1 MTLKHLSRL
10 PAIIL
15 AALALM
21 TACSHGADDEAARI
35 ARVEQDLLP
44 SVRVRGRSYTPASI
58 EARMRHFG
66 VPAVSVAVIHD
77 GRIAWARAYGMADV
91 ESKRAATPATLFQAA
106 SMSKPVAATGALVL
120 VQEGRLEL
128 DRDVNET
135 LTSWKVPASDLTA
148 REPVTLRR
156 LLTHTAGLTVH
167 GFEGYAAGEPV
178 PTVVQVL
185 DGSPPANSPPVRVD
199 VVPGSTWRYSG
210 GGMTVMQLL
219 MADAAGTPFPEL
231 MRRRVLEPLGM
242 RESTFQHPLPASLAA
257 RAATGYQAG
266 GEPVEGRY
274 HTYPE
279 MAAAGLWTT
288 PSELARWL
296 VGIGRLAAGE
306 RGALLRRETAQAM
319 LTPGLG
325 GWGLGMGV
333 RGAGDSLEIRHSGS
347 NAGFRGQFVGFPH
360 RGEGAVVMANSDEGG
375 VLVSEIAAAIA
386 REYGWPGA
394 AAQEIVAAPVTP
406 GVLESY
412 AGRYTLPNTPIEL
425 SVSRENGRLF
435 FGMGGGQKAELV
447 PTGRDAFRDA
457 VGGGEVT
464 FERGRDGRVA
474 AMRVGGERLPRTP

>member
-1 MTLKHLSRL
+1 MTMNRRSRL
-10 PAIIL
+10 LIVLLATLAPA
-15 AALALM
+15 AAC
-21 TACSHGADDEAARI
+21 THEADDATRI
-35 ARVEQDLLP
+35 AHVEQGLVP
-44 SVRVRGRSYTPASI
+44 AVRVHGRSYTPATI

-66 VPAVSVAVIHD
+66 VPAVSVAVIHE

-91 ESKRAATPATLFQAA
+91 ESNRAATPATLFQAA

-120 VQEGRLEL
+120 VQDGRLEL
-128 DRDVNET
+128 DQDVNET

-167 GFEGYAAGEPV
+167 GFAGYAAGEPV
-178 PTVVQVL
+178 PAVVQVL
-185 DGSPPANSPPVRVD
+185 DGSPPANSPAVRVD
-199 VVPGSTWRYSG
+199 LVPGSKWRYSG

-219 MADAAGTPFPEL
+219 MADVTGTPFPEL

-242 RESTFQHPLPASLAA
+242 RESTFQQPLPASLAA

-296 VGIGRLAAGE
+296 VGIGRSAAGE
-306 RGALLRRETAQAM
+306 RGALLRPETAQAM

-333 RGAGDSLEIRHSGS
+333 RGAGDSLEIRHAGA
-347 NAGFRGQFVGFPH
+347 NAGFRGQLVGFPH

-375 VLVSEIAAAIA
+375 VLVAEIMAALA

-394 AAQEIVAAPVTP
+394 AAQEIVAAAVTP

-412 AGRYTLPNTPIEL
+412 TGRYTLPNTPIEL
-425 SVSRENGRLF
+425 LVSRENGMLF
-435 FGMGGGQKAELV
+435 FGMAGGQKAELV
-447 PTGRDAFRDA
+447 PMGRDQFRDA
-457 VGGGEVT
+457 IGGGEVR

-474 AMRVGGERLPRTP
+474 AMTVGGERLPRAQ